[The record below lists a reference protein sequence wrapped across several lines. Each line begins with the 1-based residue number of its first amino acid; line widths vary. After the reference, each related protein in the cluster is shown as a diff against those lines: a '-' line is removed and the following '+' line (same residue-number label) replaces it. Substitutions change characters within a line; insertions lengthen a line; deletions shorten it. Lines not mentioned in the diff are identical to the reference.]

1 MNNLTIFTY
10 LVFINIVHF
19 SIKLSNTHKAINT
32 SIRRMEMKKAIAF
45 SVMAIFVSSSVFY
58 SPILGF
64 PTIQELKGHPVA
76 SLSNDVDCSSTE
88 DGVKISSPNSCSE
101 FYECDN
107 GVAYLFQCANM
118 TDGGRLYFDT
128 KLQRCN
134 WPSEVDCEITSTE
147 TPITTA
153 TEPSNDSTTKE
164 YVQWL
169 RLFVEIDDPNVD
181 CTQVENGVKIPSPT
195 SCSEFYECDNGAA
208 YLFQCANMTDGGRL
222 YYDPKLQRCNW
233 PSEVD
238 CEITSTDSP
247 STTTVNDSSDDATT
261 KEYMQFLR
269 MLVEADNSTVDCTQ
283 LENGEKIPSPTS
295 CSEFYICDVG
305 KSYLYKCP
313 MMATGDRLY
322 YDPELGVCN
331 WPWMVDCVI
340 TTTESPITTTMVT
353 KPSITT
359 TIEPL
364 STIASQKNNTISQPT
379 KNTTTASINTTSKI
393 VTSEKPQTSTLPED
407 PSTTSKATSSQP

>member
-1 MNNLTIFTY
+1 
-10 LVFINIVHF
+10 
-19 SIKLSNTHKAINT
+19 
-32 SIRRMEMKKAIAF
+32 
-45 SVMAIFVSSSVFY
+45 
-58 SPILGF
+58 
-64 PTIQELKGHPVA
+64 
-76 SLSNDVDCSSTE
+76 
-88 DGVKISSPNSCSE
+88 
-101 FYECDN
+101 
-107 GVAYLFQCANM
+107 M

-147 TPITTA
+147 PPIATA
-153 TEPSNDSTTKE
+153 TEPSNDSTTKQYE
-164 YVQWL
+164 QWL
-169 RLFVEIDDPNVD
+169 RLFVEIDDPSVV

-195 SCSEFYECDNGAA
+195 SCSKFYECDNGAA

-222 YYDPKLQRCNW
+222 YYDPKLKRCNW
-233 PSEVD
+233 PTEVD

-247 STTTVNDSSDDATT
+247 ATTTVNDSPDDATP

-269 MLVEADNSTVDCTQ
+269 MLVEVDNSTVDCTQ
-283 LENGEKIPSPTS
+283 VENGEKIPSPTS
-295 CSEFYICDVG
+295 CSEFYICDIG

-340 TTTESPITTTMVT
+340 TTTESTITTTTMVT
-353 KPSITT
+353 KPSSTT

-364 STIASQKNNTISQPT
+364 STTASQKNSKTSQPT
-379 KNTTTASINTTSKI
+379 KDTTTTSMNTTTKP
-393 VTSEKPQTSTLPED
+393 VTSEKPQTSTMPED